1 MRKYLN
7 KGYEMIKVL
16 FEYIPEEIK
25 VSLQDE
31 IDKIGDNQSP
41 EDLYHNVALS
51 SGTTGSLAKIFELPF
66 GLILKIKELNGHM
79 GERKEN
85 E

>member
-79 GERKEN
+79 EKAN

>member
-1 MRKYLN
+1 
-7 KGYEMIKVL
+7 MIKVL
-16 FEYIPEEIK
+16 FEDIPEEIK

-51 SGTTGSLAKIFELPF
+51 SGTIGSLAKIFELPF
-66 GLILKIKELNGHM
+66 GLVLKIKELNGHM
-79 GERKEN
+79 CNIEGKEN

>member
-1 MRKYLN
+1 
-7 KGYEMIKVL
+7 MIKVL

-66 GLILKIKELNGHM
+66 GLVLKIKELNGHM

>member
-1 MRKYLN
+1 
-7 KGYEMIKVL
+7 MIKVL
-16 FEYIPEEIK
+16 FEDIPDDIK
-25 VSLQDE
+25 VSLREE

-66 GLILKIKELNGHM
+66 GLVLKIKELNGYM
-79 GERKEN
+79 CNIEGKEN